1 MLAACQARAE
11 SLSLRLTSE
20 AESSTAVLN
29 TALGKVHPHLQADDW
44 DDDFALPTLTT
55 AFSVGDGRHGKFT
68 TEAEYLSFHKGT
80 YANDHVIVIDT
91 DDYPELAFTEFK
103 LESPWV
109 LKPTGSKPLVIRSLS
124 TVTVAGTIDC
134 SGEEGSPSDLKTV
147 SPTGASGRCG
157 GSNGGAGGSTSV
169 AAGAGSAPASNAAAI
184 GGAGVAEGDGGGGGG
199 GMDQSAP
206 GPVLGKDV
214 TDTGAGGAAGTP
226 GNDSGFTTEGG
237 GAGGGGG
244 AVYQNVADPGA
255 HSSGA
260 SGGAG
265 GGTIL
270 IYAVGN
276 ITVDGTVK
284 ADGGDGGATSGS
296 GKGGAGGGGA
306 GGSVLLFSGGTLTI
320 DGTVTAKG
328 GTGGASTG
336 GNGGDGGVGRLWT
349 IDGDGNPTLGGAS
362 VYDPFPIL
370 PGFGTVNYRTG
381 ALTLVTKQYDLD
393 NTSPLVKSASLES
406 SITGS
411 STVKLEVATS
421 DVPFSEAEA
430 SWQEASGLFDKPVK
444 RYVRFKVTLDNQNET
459 SPVMVESIA
468 FEYEKQD
475 QTRFDFASCQRGTVG
490 SPGGRPPGSLLVL
503 LFLPLIL
510 ALGLRRPEKALV
522 RYQPKER

>member
-1 MLAACQARAE
+1 M
-11 SLSLRLTSE
+11 SLTLTRE

-44 DDDFALPTLTT
+44 DDDFALPQLTT
-55 AFSVGDGRHGKFT
+55 TFSVGDGRHGKFT
-68 TEAEYLSFHKGT
+68 AEAEYLTFHKGT
-80 YANDHVIVIDT
+80 YAGDHVIKIDT

-103 LESPWV
+103 LEAPWV
-109 LKPTGSKPLVIRSLS
+109 IQPTGSKPLVIRSLS
-124 TVTVAGTIDC
+124 TVTIAGTIDC
-134 SGEEGSPSDLKTV
+134 SGDDGNASDVKTISPA
-147 SPTGASGRCG
+147 GATGRCG
-157 GSNGGAGGSTSV
+157 GSAGGAGGSTSAT
-169 AAGAGSAPASNAAAI
+169 AAAGSAPATNAASA

-244 AVYQNVADPGA
+244 AVYQNIADPGA

-276 ITVDGTVK
+276 VSVAGTVK
-284 ADGGDGGATSGS
+284 ADGGDGGATGGS

-362 VYDPFPIL
+362 VYDPFPVL
-370 PGFGTVNYRTG
+370 PTWGAVNSRTG
-381 ALTLVTKQYDLD
+381 TLTLVTKQYDLD
-393 NTSPLVKSASLES
+393 NTSPLVKSVSLES
-406 SITGS
+406 TISGA

-421 DVPFSEAEA
+421 DAPFTEAEA
-430 SWQEASGLFDKPVK
+430 SWQEASNLFDKPIK
-444 RYVRFKVTLDNQNET
+444 RYVRFKVTLNNQSET
-459 SPVMVESIA
+459 SPATVERID

-475 QTRFDFASCQRGTVG
+475 QTRFDFSSCQKGTVG
-490 SPGGRPPGSLLVL
+490 APGGRPPGSLFVL
-503 LFLPLIL
+503 LFMPLLL
-510 ALGLRRPEKALV
+510 ALGLRRPA
-522 RYQPKER
+522 RAYQPKER